1 MYRLR
6 TTTALNTKNQLNMSG
21 IFTAVKTAFTSKG
34 LETPKYS
41 VNEAAKHEGFQ
52 ERRYEACKW
61 VSTKVMAMTYKDGTS
76 RGFRNLFNYITGD
89 NEAKQ
94 KVEMTAPVATQVVP
108 GAGPNCES
116 TFTVSF
122 YIPSEHQA
130 DPPKPT
136 NPDVFISDCPETK
149 IAVKPFSGFAEESD
163 WISKGRELAEDVEKT
178 DLKNKL
184 VKEYYFTAGYDSPFK
199 LFGRHNE
206 VWFKLDD

>member
-1 MYRLR
+1 
-6 TTTALNTKNQLNMSG
+6 MSG
-21 IFTAVKTAFTSKG
+21 IFTAFKSAFTSKG
-34 LETPKYS
+34 LKTPKYS
-41 VNEAAKHEGFQ
+41 VNEAAKHEGFE
-52 ERRYEACKW
+52 ERHYEACKW
-61 VSTKVMAMTYKDGTS
+61 VSTKVMAMTYKDGVS
-76 RGFRNLFNYITGD
+76 AGFWRLFKYISGE

-122 YIPSEHQA
+122 YIPLEHQA

-136 NPDVFISDCPETK
+136 NPDVFISDWPE
-149 IAVKPFSGFAEESD
+149 INLAVKSFSGFAKESD

-178 DLKNKL
+178 DLKNKF